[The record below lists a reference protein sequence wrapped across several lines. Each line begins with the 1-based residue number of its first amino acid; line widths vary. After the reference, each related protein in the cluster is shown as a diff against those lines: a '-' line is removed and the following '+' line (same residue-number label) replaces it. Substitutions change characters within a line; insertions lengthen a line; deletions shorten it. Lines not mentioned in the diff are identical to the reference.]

1 MRASRLLSILMTL
14 QAKGRVTAQFLA
26 EDCEVSIRTIY
37 RDIDALSAA
46 GIPVYADRG
55 PEGGYRLIDGYCTR
69 LTGMTAEEAEAVL
82 LSGLTGAAADLGI
95 GALLASAQRKLLAA
109 LPADLRANAERISA
123 RFHLDAPGWFGD
135 SEQPAHL
142 PAIAKAIWDQRMIS
156 IRYRSWKSETQRS
169 VAPLGVVLKGGAWYM
184 VGKVNGKLATFRVAR
199 ILEFSPTEVRFERP
213 DSFDLADYWTESTR
227 RLDEEMHPN
236 EATIRLSPVGLRL
249 MEPFLSPY
257 SRARA
262 KVTPGKTEQDWST
275 IVLPTGSF
283 WETASLFLRFGA
295 EIEVLAPT
303 DLRTR
308 LVEMAAAIVE
318 RHGVSDQPARTN
330 KS

>member
-26 EDCEVSIRTIY
+26 DDCEVSIRTIY

-55 PEGGYRLIDGYCTR
+55 PEGGYRLIDGYRTR
-69 LTGMTAEEAEAVL
+69 LTGMTAQEAEAVL

-123 RFHLDAPGWFGD
+123 RFHLDAPGWFGE

-142 PAIAKAIWDQRMIS
+142 PAIAKAVWDQRVIS
-156 IRYRSWKSETQRS
+156 IRYRSWKAEKQRL
-169 VAPLGVVLKGGAWYM
+169 VAPLGVVLKGGAWYL
-184 VGKVNGKLATFRVAR
+184 VGRVSGKLATFRATR
-199 ILEFSPTEVRFERP
+199 ILDFAVTEEGFERP
-213 DSFDLADYWTESTR
+213 DAFDLADYWSESTR

-236 EATIRLSPVGLRL
+236 QATIRLSPVGMRL

-257 SRARA
+257 ARARA
-262 KVTPGKTEQDWST
+262 QITPGQSGEDWST
-275 IVLPTGSF
+275 VVLPTGSL
-283 WETASLFLRFGA
+283 WETTSLFLRFGA
-295 EIEVLAPT
+295 EIEVLAPIE
-303 DLRTR
+303 LRAQIAETAANIAQRHDPKGTR
-308 LVEMAAAIVE
+308 
-318 RHGVSDQPARTN
+318 R
-330 KS
+330 